1 MRFMIGYQ
9 MTADN
14 RFLSLMLRNKEK
26 IGEVYFAW
34 PDIPSGRGT
43 MKSGKSDSLY
53 AIQEK
58 LLSDLKLLSDAGIA
72 LNLLL
77 NGHCYGRYSQARCF
91 FEKIGDTVDFLG

>member
-43 MKSGKSDSLY
+43 MKSGKSLCDTGKTAVRPEASQRCRNRPES
-53 AIQEK
+53 AAERA
-58 LLSDLKLLSDAGIA
+58 LLRTLQPGA
-72 LNLLL
+72 L
-77 NGHCYGRYSQARCF
+77 F
-91 FEKIGDTVDFLG
+91 F